1 MVKRLLLLVLAF
13 ALAAPL
19 ASAAPGVVVFGGAQ
33 QWLAFDVDDPLPELS
48 IDDVTLAEGDSG
60 TVTATFTVTLSAPSD
75 QIVAVAFATADD
87 TASAPDDYLPAVGPL
102 LFAPGETTQPLSV
115 TVNGDTLDEANET
128 YFVNLSE
135 PLNATIADGQGLG
148 TITDDDG
155 PSISIDDVAVT
166 EGNSGTVS
174 ATSTS
179 P

>member
-33 QWLAFDVDDPLPELS
+33 QWLASNADDPLPELS

-102 LFAPGETTQPLSV
+102 LFAPGETAQPVSV
-115 TVNGDTLDEANET
+115 RST
-128 YFVNLSE
+128 
-135 PLNATIADGQGLG
+135 ATRS
-148 TITDDDG
+148 TRRTR
-155 PSISIDDVAVT
+155 PTS
-166 EGNSGTVS
+166 
-174 ATSTS
+174 STS
-179 P
+179 RSR